1 MCSIS
6 AIYRSDPAPIIKM
19 NAAMPHRGPDDSGVV
34 YPAPNVALGHNRLA
48 VMDPA
53 GGVQPM
59 TRALNGKSATIAY
72 NGEIYNAPELRAE
85 LEKAGAIFTTSCDTE
100 VVLYAYLQ
108 WGDDCPIRL
117 NGIFAF
123 VIYDHTDGSLFAAR
137 DRLGVKP
144 LCYARLEGGGLLIAS
159 EVKGILAHGA
169 IRPTVTAYGLWQLL
183 FLTPT
188 TLPETTVFDGIAKL
202 GAGKRLRMGRAG
214 DPQITPYWT
223 LPARVCNDTPAE
235 AAEKVRWILDD
246 AVRRQLCSDVPLCTF
261 LSGGLDSSVI
271 TALAVKH
278 LREEGKTLSTYSFEY
293 AHSRENFH
301 KSLFQPQSDD
311 DFAPG
316 LGKWLGTDHQIL
328 TADDADVADL
338 LPDAAYHRDL
348 PGQADIDSS
357 LLYYCRQVKRRHTV
371 ALSGECSDEIFGG
384 YPWFYRT
391 EMLSRG
397 FFPWIHDPF
406 VRPSLFRPEIAK
418 AKEGYD
424 WLSEQYH
431 KALNRTPIT
440 DRDDGDMIATRR
452 ATVLST
458 DFFMANLLERKDCM
472 SMAASLEVRV
482 PFADHRL
489 IEYVY
494 NLPWSIKFE
503 GGVEKALLRNAMKD
517 LLPDEILWR
526 KKSPYPKTHSPGY
539 EKRVEEK
546 LRGILASGSSFCELI
561 DRRTVESLLSG
572 EGGGTWFGQL
582 MGRPQLIAWLIQF
595 AAWMER
601 LGVEV
606 KA

>member
-6 AIYRSDPAPIIKM
+6 AIYRSDPGPIIRM
-19 NAAMPHRGPDDSGVV
+19 NAAMPHRGPDDSGVA
-34 YPAPNVALGHNRLA
+34 YPAPNAALGHNRLA

-59 TRALNGKSATIAY
+59 TRTLNGKSATIAY
-72 NGEIYNAPELRAE
+72 NGEIYNAPELRAK
-85 LEKAGAIFTTSCDTE
+85 LEKAGAVFTTACDTE
-100 VVLYAYLQ
+100 VVLYAYLH
-108 WGDDCPIRL
+108 WGDDCPVHM

-123 VIYDHTDGSLFAAR
+123 VIYDQSDGSLFAAR

-144 LCYARLEGGGLLIAS
+144 LCYARLPDGGLLIAS
-159 EVKGILAHGA
+159 EVKGILAHGG
-169 IRPTVTAYGLWQLL
+169 IRPTVSSYGLWQLL

-202 GAGKRLRMGRAG
+202 GAGKRLRMGRDG
-214 DPQITPYWT
+214 EPRITPYWT
-223 LPARVCNDTPAE
+223 LAARICDDTPEE
-235 AAEKVRWILDD
+235 AAERVRWILDD

-278 LREEGKTLSTYSFEY
+278 LRAEGKILSTYSFEY

-316 LGKWLGTDHQIL
+316 LGKWLGTDHEIL
-328 TADDADVADL
+328 TADDSDVAGL
-338 LPDAAYHRDL
+338 LPDAAWHRDL

-357 LLYYCRQVKRRHTV
+357 LLYYCRQVKKRHTV

-384 YPWFYRT
+384 YPWFYRP

-406 VRPSLFRPEIAK
+406 VRPLLFRPEIAK
-418 AKEGYD
+418 AQEGYG

-452 ATVLST
+452 ATILST
-458 DFFMANLLERKDCM
+458 DFFMANLLERKDRM

-539 EKRVEEK
+539 EKKVEEM
-546 LRGILASGSSFCELI
+546 LRGILESNSPFCELI
-561 DRRTVESLLSG
+561 DRSAVESLLSG

-606 KA
+606 RV